1 LSAPRVDID
10 LEAVLCVL
18 ILAPR
23 TLPRNRYFFLFED
36 PEIRRVKRRA
46 ARVRGIIRQ
55 LTDKGPRAAEIT
67 GEAVLDDG
75 RCVIRY
81 RVPSVA
87 ASRTTALSALE
98 AAALHFALH
107 RAGRAPLDSKD
118 RRLVE
123 RALSALGVGLDPAS
137 SAPARG
143 NRS

>member
-1 LSAPRVDID
+1 MSAPAIDID
-10 LEAVLCVL
+10 IDAVLCVL

-36 PEIRRVKRRA
+36 PKIRRVKRRA

-55 LTDKGPRAAEIT
+55 LTERGQRAAEIT
-67 GEAVLDDG
+67 GEAVLEDG

-81 RVPSVA
+81 RVPSLR

-98 AAALHFALH
+98 AATLHYALH
-107 RAGRAPLDSKD
+107 RAGKGELDSKD

-123 RALSALGVGLDPAS
+123 RALSALGVGLEPAS
-137 SAPARG
+137 NAPARG
-143 NRS
+143 KRS

>member
-1 LSAPRVDID
+1 MSARAIDID
-10 LEAVLCVL
+10 VEAVLCVL

-55 LTDKGPRAAEIT
+55 LTDKGPRGAEIT
-67 GEAVLDDG
+67 GEAVLEDG
-75 RCVIRY
+75 RCLIRY
-81 RVPSVA
+81 RLPALA

-98 AAALHFALH
+98 AAALHYALH
-107 RAGRAPLDSKD
+107 RAGTGDLDSKD

-123 RALSALGVGLDPAS
+123 RALSALGVGLDPANNV
-137 SAPARG
+137 PASG
-143 NRS
+143 KRS

>member
-1 LSAPRVDID
+1 VSARTVALDVD
-10 LEAVLCVL
+10 AVLCVL

-23 TLPRNRYFFLFED
+23 TMPRNRYFFLFED
-36 PEIRRVKRRA
+36 PKIRRVKRRA

-55 LTDKGPRAAEIT
+55 LTDGGPRAAEIT
-67 GEAVLDDG
+67 GEAVLEDG

-81 RVPSVA
+81 RIPSLA

-98 AAALHFALH
+98 AAALHYALH
-107 RAGRAPLDSKD
+107 RAGKGTLDPKD

-123 RALSALGVGLDPAS
+123 RALSELGVGLDAAS
-137 SAPARG
+137 DAPAQG

>member
-1 LSAPRVDID
+1 MSARSVDLD
-10 LEAVLCVL
+10 VDAVLCVL

-36 PEIRRVKRRA
+36 PKIRRVKRRA

-55 LTDKGPRAAEIT
+55 LTDDGPHAAEIT
-67 GEAVLDDG
+67 GEAVLEDG

-81 RVPSVA
+81 RVPAVA

-98 AAALHFALH
+98 AAALHYALH
-107 RAGRAPLDSKD
+107 RAGKGPLDAKD

-123 RALSALGVGLDPAS
+123 RALSELGVGLDTAS
-137 SAPARG
+137 GAPAQG

>member
-1 LSAPRVDID
+1 VSARAVDID
-10 LEAVLCVL
+10 VDAVLCVL

-36 PEIRRVKRRA
+36 PEIKRVKRRA

-55 LTDKGPRAAEIT
+55 LTDKGPRNAEIT
-67 GEAVLDDG
+67 GEAVLEDG

-81 RVPSVA
+81 RVPAVS

-98 AAALHFALH
+98 AATLRYALH
-107 RAGRAPLDSKD
+107 RAGKGDLDPRD

-123 RALSALGVGLDPAS
+123 RALSELGVGLDKAS
-137 SAPARG
+137 GAPARG

>member
-1 LSAPRVDID
+1 VTARKTDID
-10 LEAVLCVL
+10 LEALLCVL

-23 TLPRNRYFFLFED
+23 TLPRNRYFFMFED
-36 PEIRRVKRRA
+36 PNIRRVKRRA

-55 LTDKGPRAAEIT
+55 LTDKGARSAEVT
-67 GEAVLDDG
+67 GEAVLEDG

-81 RVPSVA
+81 RVPALA

-98 AAALHFALH
+98 AAALHYALH
-107 RAGRAPLDSKD
+107 RAGKGELDPKD

-123 RALSALGVGLDPAS
+123 RALSALGVGLEQAS
-137 SAPARG
+137 ARG

>member
-1 LSAPRVDID
+1 VTAQAIDID
-10 LEAVLCVL
+10 VDAVLCAL

-36 PEIRRVKRRA
+36 PKIRRVKRRA

-55 LTDKGPRAAEIT
+55 LTDNGPRGAEIT
-67 GEAVLDDG
+67 GEAVLEDG
-75 RCVIRY
+75 RWVIRY
-81 RVPSVA
+81 RVPALA

-98 AAALHFALH
+98 AAALRYALH
-107 RAGRAPLDSKD
+107 RAGKGELDAKD

-137 SAPARG
+137 NAPAHG